1 MLDEQLNEL
10 HPAIVT
16 KIPKGRDTFLKK
28 SKFNV
33 GLLIDDHASYSI
45 IDVSLQSGLAKEIPE
60 LPCITCRST
69 RIQKQLLFILGL

>member
-10 HPAIVT
+10 RPAIVT
-16 KIPKGRDTFLKK
+16 KIPKGRDTVLKK

-33 GLLIDDHASYSI
+33 GLLIDYHASYSI
-45 IDVSLQSGLAKEIPE
+45 IDVSLQSGLVKEISE
-60 LPCITCRST
+60 LPRITCRST